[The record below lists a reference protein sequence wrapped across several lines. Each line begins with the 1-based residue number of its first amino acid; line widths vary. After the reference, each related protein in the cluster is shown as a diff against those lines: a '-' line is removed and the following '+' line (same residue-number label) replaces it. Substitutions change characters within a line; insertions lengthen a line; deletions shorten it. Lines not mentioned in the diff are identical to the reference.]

1 MRIRESEV
9 PKRGAQQSTWGAT
22 WTEKGVSSERPLLT
36 SLPGTRVSGGLTLKI
51 KSLYIWNLITAKY
64 TGDVYMYRIH
74 ALGYEVEHK
83 GNKWWCSSVIGTKC
97 NMRLSGVYVEN
108 VCVFRITEEILLI
121 IHGVCSFYKILNVLL
136 CIK

>member
-9 PKRGAQQSTWGAT
+9 SKRGAQQSTWGAT

-83 GNKWWCSSVIGTKC
+83 GNKWWCSSVIGVNINYAIIRC
-97 NMRLSGVYVEN
+97 LSGKRV
-108 VCVFRITEEILLI
+108 RIQNYGRNSTNHSWCMFFL
-121 IHGVCSFYKILNVLL
+121 
-136 CIK
+136 